1 MKKLFVCVMAS
12 LCSAIAF
19 AQKDEVVVKDVTM
32 YPGGTAQMEVAL
44 NNPSKEY
51 TALQFK
57 LSLPEG
63 ISIAPSD
70 NGKSLKASLNRAV
83 TTDHELVVSQ
93 EKDNTY
99 IFIVFSRRNA
109 AFTGAGTIASI
120 TLTASDDVKTG
131 ELRAST
137 EAVLWVTPE
146 EETAETEGAKAAV
159 TVKNEVIIKISA
171 SGKST
176 LVSGK
181 DLDFSNVDGLKAYI
195 ATGYYW
201 PKDLMEMDESVICLT
216 KVEDVPAGTPI
227 LLIGTGDKEFTVP
240 ITTSHTYYPANYLK
254 GNAKTDVDVDTSEKY
269 VNMQLEKGVFNYLT
283 TSTYPAGN
291 CYLQLP
297 SGASSVSGSE
307 LEFTM
312 NEYGVQDYVS
322 QMGLDFTN
330 VEGLKAYTVTGVDAD
345 KNILLT
351 RVTNTSNGMP
361 LLLIGT
367 AGQKYKVPSV
377 KSSMFYTYINMLRGD
392 AKKDTDVKKTTED
405 GFTNC
410 ILSNGVFGPLSADN
424 PAFPAGS
431 CYLPVPTSY
440 VASATRAG
448 SDEIKMSLKESE
460 VILFNLRSGSV
471 ADLPTAIKS
480 VFRSQASDEVDAWY
494 NLNGQRV
501 DNPSKGIYIKNG
513 VKVVIK

>member
-12 LCSAIAF
+12 LCSTIAF

-32 YPGGTAQMEVAL
+32 FPGGTAQMEVAL
-44 NNPSKEY
+44 SKPSKDY

-57 LSLPEG
+57 LTLPEG

-83 TTDHELVVSQ
+83 ATDHELVVSQ

-99 IFIVFSRRNA
+99 IFIVFSRSNA

-120 TLTASDDVKTG
+120 TLVASDDVKAG
-131 ELRAST
+131 ELKAAT

-159 TVKNEVIIKISA
+159 IVKNEVLIKISA

-254 GNAKTDVDVDTSEKY
+254 GNAKTDVDVDPSYT
-269 VNMQLEKGVFNYLT
+269 NMQLENGVFKYLA

-297 SGASSVSGSE
+297 SGASSVSGNDM
-307 LEFTM
+307 EFTM

-345 KNILLT
+345 KNIMLT

-361 LLLIGT
+361 LLLIGA

-392 AKKDTDVKKTTED
+392 AKKETDVKKTTED

-410 ILSNGVFGPLSADN
+410 ILSNGVFGPLSEDN

-440 VASATRAG
+440 LTSATRAE
-448 SDEIKMSLKESE
+448 SDEIKMSLKETE
-460 VILFNLRSGSV
+460 VLLLNLKDGSV
-471 ADLPTAIKS
+471 SNLPTAIKS
-480 VFRSQASDEVDAWY
+480 VYRSQASDDDNAWY

-501 DNPSKGIYIKNG
+501 DTPSKGIYINKG

>member
-1 MKKLFVCVMAS
+1 MKKFLMCVMAS
-12 LCSAIAF
+12 LLSTIAF
-19 AQKDEVVVKDVTM
+19 AQKDEIVVKDVTM
-32 YPGGTAQMEVAL
+32 YPGGTAQIEVAL

-83 TTDHELVVSQ
+83 ATDHELVVSQ

-131 ELRAST
+131 ELKATT

-159 TVKNEVIIKISA
+159 IVKNEVIIKISA

-254 GNAKTDVDVDTSEKY
+254 GNAKTDVDVDPSYT
-269 VNMQLEKGVFNYLT
+269 NMQLEKGVFNYLT

-297 SGASSVSGSE
+297 SGASSVSGSD

-312 NEYGVQDYVS
+312 NEYGVRDYVS

-392 AKKDTDVKKTTED
+392 AKKETDVKKTTED

-410 ILSNGVFGPLSADN
+410 ILSNGVFGPLSEDN

-440 VASATRAG
+440 VTSATRAD
-448 SDEIKMSLKESE
+448 SEEIKMSLKETE
-460 VILFNLRSGSV
+460 VLLLNLKDGSV
-471 ADLPTAIKS
+471 SNLPTAIKS
-480 VFRSQASDEVDAWY
+480 VYRSQASDDDNAWY

-501 DNPSKGIYIKNG
+501 DTPSKGIYINKG

>member
-1 MKKLFVCVMAS
+1 MKKLFVCVLAS
-12 LCSAIAF
+12 LCSTIAF
-19 AQKDEVVVKDVTM
+19 AQKDEVVVNDVTM
-32 YPGGTAQMEVAL
+32 RPGSNAQMEVTL
-44 NNPSKEY
+44 NNPSKDY

-70 NGKSLKASLNRAV
+70 NGKSLKVSLNRAV
-83 TTDHELVVSQ
+83 VTDHELVVSQ
-93 EKDNTY
+93 EKENTY
-99 IFIVFSRRNA
+99 IFIVFSRSNA

-131 ELRAST
+131 ELKATT

-159 TVKNEVIIKISA
+159 IVKNEVIIKISA

-201 PKDLMEMDESVICLT
+201 PKDLMDMDESVICLT

-254 GNAKTDVDVDTSEKY
+254 GNAKTDVDVDPSYT
-269 VNMQLEKGVFNYLT
+269 NMQLEKGVFNYLT

-297 SGASSVSGSE
+297 SGASSVSGSD
-307 LEFTM
+307 LEFIM

-322 QMGLDFTN
+322 QMALDFTN

-345 KNILLT
+345 KNIMLT

-392 AKKDTDVKKTTED
+392 AKKETDVKKTTED

-410 ILSNGVFGPLSADN
+410 ILSNGVFGPLSDDN

-440 VASATRAG
+440 VTSATRAAA
-448 SDEIKMSLKESE
+448 DEVKMTMKESE
-460 VILFNLRSGSV
+460 VILFNLSDGTV
-471 ADLPTAIKS
+471 ANLPTAIKS
-480 VFRSQASDEVDAWY
+480 IFRSQASNDDNVWY

-501 DNPSKGIYIKNG
+501 DTPSKGIYIRSGK
-513 VKVVIK
+513 KVVIK

>member
-12 LCSAIAF
+12 LCSTIAF

-32 YPGGTAQMEVAL
+32 FPGGTAQMEVAL
-44 NNPSKEY
+44 SKPSKDY

-57 LSLPEG
+57 LTLPEG

-83 TTDHELVVSQ
+83 ATDHELVVSQ

-99 IFIVFSRRNA
+99 IFIVFSRSNA

-120 TLTASDDVKTG
+120 TLEASDDVKAG
-131 ELRAST
+131 ELKAAT

-159 TVKNEVIIKISA
+159 IVKNEVLIKISA

-254 GNAKTDVDVDTSEKY
+254 GNAKTDVDVDPSYT
-269 VNMQLEKGVFNYLT
+269 NMQLENGVFKYLA

-297 SGASSVSGSE
+297 SGASSVSGNDM
-307 LEFTM
+307 EFTM

-440 VASATRAG
+440 LTSATRAD
-448 SDEIKMSLKESE
+448 SEEIKMSLKETE
-460 VILFNLRSGSV
+460 VLLLNLKDGSV
-471 ADLPTAIKS
+471 SNLPTAIKS
-480 VFRSQASDEVDAWY
+480 VYRSQASDDDNAWY

-501 DNPSKGIYIKNG
+501 DTPSKGIYINKG

>member
-1 MKKLFVCVMAS
+1 MKKFLMCVLAS
-12 LCSAIAF
+12 LCSTIAF
-19 AQKDEVVVKDVTM
+19 AQKDEIVVKDVTM

-63 ISIAPSD
+63 ISIASSD
-70 NGKSLKASLNRAV
+70 NGKSLKASLNKAV
-83 TTDHELVVSQ
+83 ATGHELVVSQ

-99 IFIVFSRRNA
+99 IFIVFSRRNV

-131 ELRAST
+131 ELKAAT

-159 TVKNEVIIKISA
+159 IVKNEVIIKISA

-254 GNAKTDVDVDTSEKY
+254 GNAKTDVDVDPSYT
-269 VNMQLEKGVFNYLT
+269 NMQLEKGVFNYLT

-345 KNILLT
+345 KNIMLT

-460 VILFNLRSGSV
+460 VILFNLSDGTV
-471 ADLPTAIKS
+471 ANLPTAIKS
-480 VFRSQASDEVDAWY
+480 VFRSQASNDDNAWY

-501 DNPSKGIYIKNG
+501 DTPHKGIYINKG

>member
-1 MKKLFVCVMAS
+1 MKKFLMCVMAS
-12 LCSAIAF
+12 LCSTIAF

-32 YPGGTAQMEVAL
+32 FPGGTAQMEVAL

-83 TTDHELVVSQ
+83 ATDHELVVSQ

-131 ELRAST
+131 ELKATT

-159 TVKNEVIIKISA
+159 IVKNEVIIKISA

-254 GNAKTDVDVDTSEKY
+254 GNAKTDVDVDPSYT
-269 VNMQLEKGVFNYLT
+269 NMQLEKGVFNYLT

-410 ILSNGVFGPLSADN
+410 ILSNGVF
-424 PAFPAGS
+424 
-431 CYLPVPTSY
+431 
-440 VASATRAG
+440 
-448 SDEIKMSLKESE
+448 
-460 VILFNLRSGSV
+460 
-471 ADLPTAIKS
+471 
-480 VFRSQASDEVDAWY
+480 
-494 NLNGQRV
+494 
-501 DNPSKGIYIKNG
+501 
-513 VKVVIK
+513 

>member
-1 MKKLFVCVMAS
+1 MKKYFICVMAS
-12 LCSAIAF
+12 LLSTIAF
-19 AQKDEVVVKDVTM
+19 AQKDEVVVKDVIM

-83 TTDHELVVSQ
+83 ATDHELVVSQ

-131 ELRAST
+131 ELKATT

-159 TVKNEVIIKISA
+159 IVKNEVIIKISA

-216 KVEDVPAGTPI
+216 KVEDVPAGTPV

-254 GNAKTDVDVDTSEKY
+254 GNAKTDVDVDPSYT
-269 VNMQLEKGVFNYLT
+269 NMQLEKGVFNYLT

-312 NEYGVQDYVS
+312 NEHGVQDYVS

-345 KNILLT
+345 KNIMLT

-410 ILSNGVFGPLSADN
+410 ILSNGVFGPLSEDN

-440 VASATRAG
+440 LTSATRAD
-448 SDEIKMSLKESE
+448 SEEIKMSLKETE
-460 VILFNLRSGSV
+460 VLLLNLKDGSV
-471 ADLPTAIKS
+471 ANLPTAIKS
-480 VFRSQASDEVDAWY
+480 VYRSQASDDDNAWY

-501 DNPSKGIYIKNG
+501 DTPSKGIYINKG

>member
-12 LCSAIAF
+12 LCSIIAF
-19 AQKDEVVVKDVTM
+19 AQKDEIVVNDVTM
-32 YPGGTAQMEVAL
+32 RPGETAQMEVAL
-44 NNPSKEY
+44 SKPSKDY

-57 LSLPEG
+57 LTLPEG
-63 ISIAPSD
+63 ISIAPSED
-70 NGKSLKASLNRAV
+70 GKSLKASLNRAV
-83 TTDHELVVSQ
+83 TTSHELVVSQ
-93 EKDNTY
+93 AADNTY
-99 IFIVFSRRNA
+99 LFIVFSRSNS

-120 TLTASDDVKTG
+120 TLKASDDVKAG
-131 ELRAST
+131 ELKATT

-146 EETAETEGAKAAV
+146 EETANADGAKAAV
-159 TVKNEVIIKISA
+159 TVKNEVLIKISA

-201 PKDLMEMDESVICLT
+201 PKDLMDMDESVICLT
-216 KVEDVPAGTPI
+216 KVEDVPAGTPV
-227 LLIGTGDKEFTVP
+227 LLIGTGDKEFEVP
-240 ITTSHTYYPANYLK
+240 ITTSRTYYPANYLK
-254 GNAKTDVDVDTSEKY
+254 GNAKTAIDVDPSFT
-269 VNMQLEKGVFNYLT
+269 NMQLVNGAFTYL
-283 TSTYPAGN
+283 SGNTYPAGS

-297 SGASSVSGSE
+297 SGATSVAGGD

-312 NEYGVQDYVS
+312 NEFGVQDYVG

-330 VEGLKAYTVTGVDAD
+330 VDGLKAYTVTGVDAD
-345 KNILLT
+345 KTVLLT
-351 RVTNTSNGMP
+351 RVTNTSNDMP

-392 AKKDTDVKKTTED
+392 AKKETTVKKTTED

-410 ILSNGVFGPLSADN
+410 ILSNGVFGPLSEDN

-440 VASATRAG
+440 LTSATRAD
-448 SDEIKMSLKESE
+448 SNETKMSLKETE
-460 VILFNLRSGSV
+460 VLLFNLKDGSV
-471 ADLPTAIKS
+471 ANLPTAIKS
-480 VFRSQASDEVDAWY
+480 VFRSQASDDDNAWY

-501 DNPSKGIYIKNG
+501 DTPSKGIFIKQG
-513 VKVVIK
+513 KKVVIK

>member
-1 MKKLFVCVMAS
+1 
-12 LCSAIAF
+12 
-19 AQKDEVVVKDVTM
+19 
-32 YPGGTAQMEVAL
+32 
-44 NNPSKEY
+44 
-51 TALQFK
+51 
-57 LSLPEG
+57 
-63 ISIAPSD
+63 
-70 NGKSLKASLNRAV
+70 
-83 TTDHELVVSQ
+83 
-93 EKDNTY
+93 
-99 IFIVFSRRNA
+99 
-109 AFTGAGTIASI
+109 
-120 TLTASDDVKTG
+120 
-131 ELRAST
+131 
-137 EAVLWVTPE
+137 
-146 EETAETEGAKAAV
+146 
-159 TVKNEVIIKISA
+159 
-171 SGKST
+171 
-176 LVSGK
+176 
-181 DLDFSNVDGLKAYI
+181 
-195 ATGYYW
+195 
-201 PKDLMEMDESVICLT
+201 MDESVICLT

-227 LLIGTGDKEFTVP
+227 LLIGTGDKEFEVP

-254 GNAKTDVDVDTSEKY
+254 GNAKTDVDVDPSYT
-269 VNMQLEKGVFNYLT
+269 NMQLEKGVFNYLT

-312 NEYGVQDYVS
+312 NEHGVQDYVS

-345 KNILLT
+345 KNIMLT

-431 CYLPVPTSY
+431 CYLPVPTSF

-448 SDEIKMSLKESE
+448 SDEIKMSLKETE
-460 VILFNLRSGSV
+460 VLLLNLKDGSV
-471 ADLPTAIKS
+471 ANLPTAIKS
-480 VFRSQASDEVDAWY
+480 VYRSQASDDDNAWY

-501 DNPSKGIYIKNG
+501 DTPSKGIYINKG

>member
-19 AQKDEVVVKDVTM
+19 AQKDEVVVNDVTM
-32 YPGGTAQMEVAL
+32 RPGSNAQMEVTL
-44 NNPSKEY
+44 NNPSKDY

-70 NGKSLKASLNRAV
+70 NGKSLKVSLNRAV
-83 TTDHELVVSQ
+83 VTDHELVVSQ
-93 EKDNTY
+93 EKENTY
-99 IFIVFSRRNA
+99 IFIVFSRSNA

-181 DLDFSNVDGLKAYI
+181 DLDFSAVEGLEAYI

-201 PKDLMEMDESVICLT
+201 PEDIMKLDESVICLT

-254 GNAKTDVDVDTSEKY
+254 GNAKTAIDVDASKEY
-269 VNMQLEKGVFNYLT
+269 VNMQLENGVFKYLT
-283 TSTYPAGN
+283 TNTYPAGI

-297 SGASSVSGSE
+297 SSASSVSGSDM
-307 LEFTM
+307 EFTM
-312 NEYGVQDYVS
+312 NEYGVQDYIG

-345 KNILLT
+345 KTILLT
-351 RVTNTSNGMP
+351 RVTNTSTGMP
-361 LLLIGT
+361 LILIGT
-367 AGQKYKVPSV
+367 AGQKYKVPS
-377 KSSMFYTYINMLRGD
+377 KESSMFYTYINMLQGD
-392 AKKDTDVKKTTED
+392 AKKETDVKKTTED

-410 ILSNGVFGPLSADN
+410 ILSNGVFGPLSEDN

-440 VASATRAG
+440 VTSATRAAA
-448 SDEIKMSLKESE
+448 DEVKMTMKESE
-460 VILFNLRSGSV
+460 VILFNLSDGTV
-471 ADLPTAIKS
+471 ANLPTAIKS
-480 VFRSQASDEVDAWY
+480 VFRSQASDDDNVWY

-501 DNPSKGIYIKNG
+501 DTPSKGIYINKG